1 MGANSTQA
9 QGVALFLIG
18 FILFAAGM
26 GKGFSVLLMAAG
38 VVILAVSAVLFQR
51 CKSWEQ
57 EDK

>member
-18 FILFAAGM
+18 FTLFAAGI
-26 GKGFSVLLMAAG
+26 GKGFSILLTIAG
-38 VVILAVSAVLFQR
+38 VVILGVSVVLFQK

-57 EDK
+57 DDK